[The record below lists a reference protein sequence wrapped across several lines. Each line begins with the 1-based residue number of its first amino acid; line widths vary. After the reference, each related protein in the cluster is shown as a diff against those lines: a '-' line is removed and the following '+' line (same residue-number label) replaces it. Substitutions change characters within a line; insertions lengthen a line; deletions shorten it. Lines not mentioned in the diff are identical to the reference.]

1 VLLIVP
7 SRTTF
12 RSSRELPAP
21 RCQASSDCFSAC
33 SSAQKSA
40 VVSKTAR
47 ALESLTWSTPG
58 AACAADRPETTR
70 RAKMPAAA
78 MLTAVSVPTAE
89 PAGEVPP
96 PLVSRRTRDT
106 VLLALRCLYPCKPQ
120 RLEGETLILQR
131 TRRRQARDFSGVS
144 PIPTR
149 TLTINLRPRGNCR
162 HCAVNQH
169 SRSAPGSA
177 SA

>member
-1 VLLIVP
+1 
-7 SRTTF
+7 
-12 RSSRELPAP
+12 
-21 RCQASSDCFSAC
+21 
-33 SSAQKSA
+33 
-40 VVSKTAR
+40 
-47 ALESLTWSTPG
+47 
-58 AACAADRPETTR
+58 
-70 RAKMPAAA
+70 MPAAA

-149 TLTINLRPRGNCR
+149 ILTINLDLVAIAAIARSINIRGPRR
-162 HCAVNQH
+162 DQLARKRQ
-169 SRSAPGSA
+169 P
-177 SA
+177 